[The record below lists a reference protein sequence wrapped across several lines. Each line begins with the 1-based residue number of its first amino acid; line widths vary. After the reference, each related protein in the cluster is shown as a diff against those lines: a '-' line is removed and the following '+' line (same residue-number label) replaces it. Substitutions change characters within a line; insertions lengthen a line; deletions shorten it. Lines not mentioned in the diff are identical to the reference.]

1 MERTKASMAIDG
13 LSARTAIRAG
23 GARRK
28 RTGGATG
35 AARKTGLYIAL
46 TVCTLIALGPLI
58 WMLLAS
64 FMPLSQTTAYP
75 PKLWPHPFTL
85 AGYRAVFGN
94 YPFLDFLRNS
104 LIIAVISTIG
114 SLASCSAA
122 AFALSRLR
130 FKGRSLL
137 FMAVITSLIVP
148 FAARMIPIFI
158 EMRSVHWL
166 NTWLPII
173 LPNIL
178 GNAYGIFL
186 LRQFFIT
193 VPRELNEAA
202 MLDGCNAF
210 GILWRIYIPVS
221 KPALAALS
229 VITFVMSWN
238 DFITPLV
245 FINNPTLMPVA
256 VGIAQLKG
264 EATASWSWLMAAAT
278 LSVLPLVLLYAIA
291 HKQVVTGMTLSRSK

>member
-1 MERTKASMAIDG
+1 MATDS
-13 LSARTAIRAG
+13 LPARTAIRS
-23 GARRK
+23 GALRRNRK
-28 RTGGATG
+28 GGATG

-46 TVCTLIALGPLI
+46 TACTLIALGPLI

-75 PKLWPHPFTL
+75 PKLLPHPFTL

-130 FKGRSLL
+130 FKGRGLL
-137 FMAVITSLIVP
+137 FMAVIATLIVP

-158 EMRSVHWL
+158 EMRSVHLL
-166 NTWLPII
+166 NTWYPII

-245 FINNPTLMPVA
+245 FINNPNLMPVA

-278 LSVLPLVLLYAIA
+278 LSVLPLVLLYAVA
-291 HKQVVTGMTLSRSK
+291 HRQVVTGMTLSRSK